1 MGTAIYKLS
10 SKIKFQ
16 VKKTQTS
23 ALKPQSEYRII
34 HFFMGFLYDCK
45 YTCHS
50 HCRDLVHL
58 SCQRNGKLM
67 ECISTYDTL
76 DQTSRGQLNA
86 EMEQKRQ

>member
-23 ALKPQSEYRII
+23 
-34 HFFMGFLYDCK
+34 DCK